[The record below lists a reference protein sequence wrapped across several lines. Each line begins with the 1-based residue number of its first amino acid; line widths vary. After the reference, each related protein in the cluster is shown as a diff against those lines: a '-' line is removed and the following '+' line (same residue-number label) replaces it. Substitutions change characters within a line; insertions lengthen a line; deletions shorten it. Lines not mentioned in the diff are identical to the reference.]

1 MAKKRI
7 IWTKEARIDFKITL
21 QFYTERNGSSDY
33 SRKLA
38 DEIFQIIEKLQNN
51 FFLSRQTSDSDV
63 RVLIKEAFSIF
74 YEIKE
79 NKILILVVWD
89 SRRNPD
95 ELKKYVP

>member
-7 IWTKEARIDFKITL
+7 IWTKEAKLDFKATL
-21 QFYTERNGSSDY
+21 QYYTERNGTSDY
-33 SRKLA
+33 SLKLA

-51 FFLSRQTSDSDV
+51 FFLGRQTSDAHV
-63 RVLIKEAFSIF
+63 RVLVKGTFSIF

-79 NKILILVVWD
+79 KEILILVVWD

-95 ELKKYVP
+95 ELEKYVP

>member
-7 IWTKEARIDFKITL
+7 IWTKEARLDFKATL
-21 QFYTERNGSSDY
+21 QFYTERNNSSVY

-38 DEIFQIIEKLQNN
+38 DEILQIIEKLQNN
-51 FFLSRQTSDSDV
+51 FFLGRQTSDSDV
-63 RVLIKEAFSIF
+63 RVLIKGTFSIF

-79 NKILILVVWD
+79 KVILILVVWD

-95 ELKKYVP
+95 ELKKYVL

>member
-7 IWTKEARIDFKITL
+7 IWTKEAKLDFKATL
-21 QFYTERNGSSDY
+21 QYYTERNGTSDY
-33 SRKLA
+33 SKKLA

-51 FFLSRQTSDSDV
+51 FFLGRQTSDASV
-63 RVLIKEAFSIF
+63 RILIKSTFSIF

-79 NKILILVVWD
+79 KEILILVVWD

-95 ELKKYVP
+95 ELEKYIP